1 MAEIATKK
9 HQLII
14 EYQDEADL
22 RMKLK
27 AEQRNLIGARTFDV
41 FTPVAIQN
49 EEVIAINEKYFTE
62 DDFDKTMFEP
72 MRAIYVTGGKHII
85 VSTIHDSL
93 RKLSLNVFGV
103 KKNKDLT
110 REQFVQVQEVYQA
123 FKELFLTLY
132 EERINTN
139 LRDEV

>member
-1 MAEIATKK
+1 MGEMATKK

-27 AEQRNLIGARTFDV
+27 AEQYNLTGSRTFDV
-41 FTPVAIQN
+41 FRPVAIQN
-49 EEVIAINEKYFTE
+49 EEIIVINEKYFTE

-72 MRAIYVTGGKHII
+72 MRAIYVTERKHIV

-93 RKLSLNVFGV
+93 RKLSLNIFGV
-103 KKNKDLT
+103 TKNKDLT
-110 REQFVQVQEVYQA
+110 NEQLLHVQEAYRT
-123 FKELFLTLY
+123 FKELFLSLY
-132 EERINTN
+132 EERIRNK
-139 LRDEV
+139 V